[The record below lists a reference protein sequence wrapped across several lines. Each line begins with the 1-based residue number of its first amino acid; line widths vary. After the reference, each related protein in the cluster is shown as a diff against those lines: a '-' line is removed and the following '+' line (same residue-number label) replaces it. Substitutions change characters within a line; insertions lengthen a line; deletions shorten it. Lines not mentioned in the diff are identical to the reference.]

1 MALTKVDISLMDN
14 ATGFTIVTK
23 IVTVAASKLV
33 IDGVSQ
39 DTLTLTEGYTYKFD
53 TSHATMSGH
62 TVSFATAAD
71 AAGSTQYTTG
81 VTTNG
86 TPGNAGAYT
95 QIVVAQ
101 SAPVLYY
108 YCANHASMG
117 GTTSTPAAVIAN
129 KLLAYD
135 GSGNLPAVDG
145 SLLTNVSTATSSA
158 SDPVVATNPSGG
170 VGTEWH
176 NTTSGE
182 VYICTDATAGANVWT
197 NVGAGSGDVY
207 PWKFGGENYGYA
219 AGGYQ
224 SGTTTADV
232 IDKFSLTSDANATD
246 VGNLTQERHNG
257 AGATSKTYGY
267 KGGGTA
273 VGPLVRSDR
282 IDKWAFASDGNA
294 TDVGNFLLG
303 WDTCCGS
310 SSQNHGYASGG
321 SSYGSPANYYQ
332 DTIQKW
338 AFASDGNATD
348 VGNSTDGRSFASG
361 HSSTTYGYVAGGQI
375 DGSTWTNIIDRFA
388 YASDGNASDW
398 ADISVARSRA
408 VGISSATYSYSCGGW
423 NPAQH
428 WDIIDKFPFASQTNA
443 TDIGNLSN
451 GPQRNGAGVSSTTHG
466 YLCGLWGGGTIY
478 NIIQKFSTTSDGNSS
493 DIADLTLARY
503 GSSGSQY

>member
-1 MALTKVDISLMDN
+1 MALSRIQKAQI
-14 ATGFTIVTK
+14 
-23 IVTVAASKLV
+23 
-33 IDGVSQ
+33 
-39 DTLTLTEGYTYKFD
+39 
-53 TSHATMSGH
+53 
-62 TVSFATAAD
+62 AAD
-71 AAGSTQYTTG
+71 AINAAKLDTILNVDIADGAITSTHVNASAAIAATKIAGLATSATTD
-81 VTTNG
+81 TTNASNIGSG
-86 TPGNAGAYT
+86 TIANARLDT
-95 QIVVAQ
+95 
-101 SAPVLYY
+101 
-108 YCANHASMG
+108 
-117 GTTSTPAAVIAN
+117 GTAAN
-129 KLLAYD
+129 KLVLLD
-135 GSGNLPAVDG
+135 GSGKIPAVDG
-145 SLLTNVSTATSSA
+145 SLLTGIVGATKST
-158 SDPVVATNPSGG
+158 SDPAIDTNPSGG

-176 NTTSGE
+176 NKASGE
-182 VYICTDATAGANVWT
+182 MYICTDATAGANVWT
-197 NVGAGSGDVY
+197 NVGAGSGDII

-310 SSQNHGYASGG
+310 SSENHGYASGG
-321 SSYGSPANYYQ
+321 SSYGSPADYYQ

-398 ADISVARSRA
+398 ADISQARSRA

-423 NPAQH
+423 TSGIPGGDH